1 MRRLALA
8 FVALA
13 LTLSLAAP
21 SRAAGA
27 KLETDE
33 QKTTYALGLAIA
45 QNLEQFALTAAEI
58 DLVVAGMREGL
69 AGKGQLEAADYRQKI
84 QQLAQARGQAIAEVE
99 KKESVAFLDKL
110 AKEKGAEKTAS
121 GLIYIPVKDGA
132 GEVPK
137 ATDTVKVH
145 YTGTL
150 RDGSTFDSSVERGQP
165 ATFPLNRVIPCW
177 TEGLQKMKVGG
188 KAKLACPSVIAY
200 GDRGSPPKIK
210 GGAALL
216 FEVEL
221 LSIEAAAAT
230 PAMPGGMGGHGEKP
244 AGDKPS
250 GHP

>member
-1 MRRLALA
+1 MRRLAPA
-8 FVALA
+8 FLALA
-13 LTLSLAAP
+13 LTLLLAAP

-27 KLETDE
+27 KLENED
-33 QKTTYALGLAIA
+33 QKISYALGLAIA
-45 QNLEQFALTAAEI
+45 QNLEQFALTAAEL

-69 AGKGQLEAADYRQKI
+69 GGKAQVDANAYRQKI
-84 QQLAQARGQAIAEVE
+84 QQLAQARGLAVAEGE
-99 KKESVAFLDKL
+99 KKESAAFLEKS

-121 GLIYIPVKDGA
+121 GLIYIPMKEGA
-132 GEVPK
+132 GDSPK

-145 YTGTL
+145 YVGTL

-188 KAKLACPSVIAY
+188 KAKLVCPSGIAY